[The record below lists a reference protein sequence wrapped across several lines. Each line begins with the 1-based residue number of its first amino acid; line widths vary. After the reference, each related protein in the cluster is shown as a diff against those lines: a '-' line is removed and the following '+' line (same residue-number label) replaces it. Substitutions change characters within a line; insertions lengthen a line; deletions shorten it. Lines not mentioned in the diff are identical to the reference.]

1 LVFNNGRTYGT
12 KNYGINRN
20 CGGPYLGKSGNKYY
34 AKYCSRRVVI
44 RQTALIHTLAV
55 NNKVVAKYPKYRG
68 KKDDP
73 WFAGT
78 VTGINL
84 HTGRVS
90 IKYGDGDKTNDAKP
104 EEILYAPKR
113 PNDWGKGKKR
123 GNHLIPA
130 GAKAVD
136 LV

>member
-1 LVFNNGRTYGT
+1 M
-12 KNYGINRN
+12 
-20 CGGPYLGKSGNKYY
+20 
-34 AKYCSRRVVI
+34 I
-44 RQTALIHTLAV
+44 RQKAHAGANQLLAV
-55 NNKVVAKYPKYRG
+55 GHKVVTKYPKYRG

-84 HTGRVS
+84 QTQRVS
-90 IKYGDGDKTNDAKP
+90 ITYADGDKTKDAKSY
-104 EEILYAPKR
+104 EIRYAPKR